1 MEGPIRIVL
10 VDDHGVV
17 RQGLRAFLATEDDIE
32 VVGEAS
38 NGREAVDVVGR
49 LQPDVVLMDLV
60 MPELDG
66 IGATT
71 SIKQQWPQVDVIAM
85 TSFIEDEKVFGAMR
99 AGAGGYVLKDADPD
113 DVVKAI
119 RSAAAGEVHLDPR
132 VARRLMEELNPHKQ
146 REASPQ
152 EQLSERE
159 VEVLKL
165 VAKGHSNQMI
175 AEQLIISPKT
185 AKTHVSNILSKLGL
199 ASRTQAA
206 VYALKAGLVS
216 AEEASFK

>member
-17 RQGLRAFLATEDDIE
+17 RQGLKAFLATEDDIE

-38 NGREAVDVVGR
+38 NGREAIEIVGK
-49 LQPDVVLMDLV
+49 LEPDVVLMDLV

-71 SIKQQWPQVDVIAM
+71 AIKQQWPHVDVIAM

-132 VARRLMEELNPHKQ
+132 VARRLMEELNPHKH
-146 REASPQ
+146 RETTPQ

-165 VAKGHSNQMI
+165 VARGHSNQMI

>member
-1 MEGPIRIVL
+1 MDGRIRLVL
-10 VDDHGVV
+10 VDDHRVV
-17 RQGLRAFLATEDDIE
+17 RQGLKAFLATETDIE
-32 VVGEAS
+32 VVGEAT
-38 NGREAVDVVGR
+38 NGREAVEVVGN

-66 IGATT
+66 IGATAA
-71 SIKQQWPQVDVIAM
+71 IKERWPGVDVIAM

-113 DVVKAI
+113 EVVKAI

-132 VARRLMEELNPHKQ
+132 VARRLMEELNPRKPKH
-146 REASPQ
+146 ATPQ
-152 EQLSERE
+152 ETLSERE
-159 VEVLKL
+159 IEVLKL
-165 VAKGHSNQMI
+165 VARGYSNQGI

-206 VYALKAGLVS
+206 VYALNEGLVTP
-216 AEEASFK
+216 EETGVN

>member
-1 MEGPIRIVL
+1 MEGPIKVVL

-17 RQGLRAFLATEDDIE
+17 RQGLKAFLATEADIE
-32 VVGEAS
+32 VVGEAG

-66 IGATT
+66 IGATAA
-71 SIKQQWPQVDVIAM
+71 IKQQWPHVDVIAM

-132 VARRLMEELNPHKQ
+132 VARRLMEELNPHKPKHTT
-146 REASPQ
+146 PQ
-152 EQLSERE
+152 EALSERE
-159 VEVLKL
+159 IEVLKL
-165 VAKGHSNQMI
+165 VARGFSNHTI
-175 AEQLIISPKT
+175 AERLIISPKT

-206 VYALKAGLVS
+206 VYALKEGLVPP
-216 AEEASFK
+216 EEASYK

>member
-1 MEGPIRIVL
+1 MDVPIRVVL
-10 VDDHGVV
+10 VDDHTVV
-17 RQGLRAFLATEDDIE
+17 RQGLKAFLATENDIE

-38 NGREAVDVVGR
+38 NGREAVDQVGK

-66 IGATT
+66 IGATAA
-71 SIKQQWPQVDVIAM
+71 IKQQWPGVDVIAM

-146 REASPQ
+146 KASTPQ
-152 EQLSERE
+152 EALSERE

-165 VAKGHSNQMI
+165 VAKGYSNQMV

-206 VYALKAGLVS
+206 VYALKVGLVT
-216 AEEASFK
+216 ADEANFR